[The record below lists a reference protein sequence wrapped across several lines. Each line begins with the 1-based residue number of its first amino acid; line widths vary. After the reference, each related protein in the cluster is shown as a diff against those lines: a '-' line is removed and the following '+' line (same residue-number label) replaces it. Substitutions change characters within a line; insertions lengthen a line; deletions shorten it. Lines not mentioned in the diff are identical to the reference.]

1 MVHLR
6 KSFTSRGISAEASR
20 LLLLSWRSKTQSN
33 YNSLFMQWANW
44 YEQRDR
50 DPISGPV
57 EDVVN
62 ALAGLFSEGYQ
73 CRSLNSL

>member
-1 MVHLR
+1 
-6 KSFTSRGISAEASR
+6 
-20 LLLLSWRSKTQSN
+20 
-33 YNSLFMQWANW
+33 MQWANW

-50 DPISGPV
+50 DPTSGPV

-73 CRSLNSL
+73 YCSLNSLYSSDISCAWKIDGLTVG

>member
-1 MVHLR
+1 
-6 KSFTSRGISAEASR
+6 
-20 LLLLSWRSKTQSN
+20 
-33 YNSLFMQWANW
+33 MQWANW

-50 DPISGPV
+50 GPTSGPV

-73 CRSLNSL
+73 YCSLNSS